1 MKYPWKWWAGVLA
14 GGAVLVVW
22 LAFAGFP
29 DEAPAAAATDR
40 VLFAVE
46 GLSCGSCEGQVVKAL
61 QAQPGVRAVGVD
73 LRAGR
78 VVVEYEPAVVDAKR
92 LADAVTRI
100 GYPARYLASGPSV
113 PLGQRGQAGDGGC
126 GGSCCQ
132 GAQ

>member
-1 MKYPWKWWAGVLA
+1 MKYPWRWWWGVLVGA
-14 GGAVLVVW
+14 AVLAVW
-22 LAFAGFP
+22 MVFVGFP
-29 DEAPAAAATDR
+29 GEAPASASTDR

-46 GLSCGSCEGQVVKAL
+46 GLSCGSCEGQVVKTL

-78 VVVEYEPAVVDAKR
+78 VVVEYEPSVVDAKR

-113 PLGQRGQAGDGGC
+113 PLGQRGRAGGGDC
-126 GGSCCQ
+126 GGSCCAGVQ
-132 GAQ
+132 

>member
-1 MKYPWKWWAGVLA
+1 MNVRRKWVLGALTMGV
-14 GGAVLVVW
+14 
-22 LAFAGFP
+22 AFAVAAGF
-29 DEAPAAAATDR
+29 AAFPGGSRAFASTDR

-46 GLSCGSCEGQVVKAL
+46 GLSCGSCEGQVVKTL